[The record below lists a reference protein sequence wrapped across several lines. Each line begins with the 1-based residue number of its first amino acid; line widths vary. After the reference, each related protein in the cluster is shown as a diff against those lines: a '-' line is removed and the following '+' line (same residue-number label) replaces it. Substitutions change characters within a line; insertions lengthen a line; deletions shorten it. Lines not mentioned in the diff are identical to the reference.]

1 MDRRRDGW
9 NYPNIAEGAGRM
21 SIPTYWLYR
30 DDADA
35 LALDWIHCETI
46 QARSRLHDYRIEP
59 HRHENLFQILHLTRG
74 GAEMACD
81 GACHLLRAPCLV
93 TVPAM
98 TVHGF
103 TFPNDVEGR
112 VLTLFQARLPALAG
126 STALQ
131 ATLGAPRIV
140 PLDQGPA
147 ARRLASDIAAVADEF
162 AGRRPERLTAIEAR
176 LRLVLIAVGRF
187 LRGEAA
193 AAQAEAGPGLRHV
206 ARFRDMVERDYA
218 RHAPVEAYARQLGL
232 TAVHLN
238 RVCREATGMSALML
252 INARLA
258 LEARRMLAFTSMSA
272 KEVAFALNFND
283 PSYFG
288 RFFRR
293 MTGTS
298 PARFRALHNP
308 EAQAWADTP
317 APDVHADLETIA

>member
-1 MDRRRDGW
+1 
-9 NYPNIAEGAGRM
+9 M

-35 LALDWIHCETI
+35 LAMDWIHCETI
-46 QARSRLHDYRIEP
+46 QARSKLHDYRIEP
-59 HRHENLFQILHLTRG
+59 HRHENLFQILHLARG
-74 GAEMACD
+74 RAEMVCD
-81 GACHLLRAPCLV
+81 GESHVLEAPCIV

-98 TVHGF
+98 SVHGYAF
-103 TFPNDVEGR
+103 SADVEGR
-112 VLTLFQARLPALAG
+112 VLTLFQARVPALAG
-126 STALQ
+126 SRSLEAVF
-131 ATLGAPRIV
+131 A
-140 PLDQGPA
+140 A
-147 ARRLASDIAAVADEF
+147 ARIMPLERGASATRLAADVAAIADEF
-162 AGRRPERLTAIEAR
+162 VQRRPDRLAAIEAR
-176 LRLVLIAVGRF
+176 LRLVLISLGRAM
-187 LRGEAA
+187 RGQAA
-193 AAQAEAGPGLRHV
+193 GAQAEGGPALRHV
-206 ARFRDMVERDYA
+206 ARFRELVERDHA
-218 RHAPVEAYARQLGL
+218 THAPVEAYARRLGL

-308 EAQAWADTP
+308 AADA
-317 APDVHADLETIA
+317 APEPPGPMPPRSAGRPHLETLR